1 MDYLQDSK
9 YTWFPQFPTLADGW
23 KWDGGS
29 WRLLSGESQLLIMSP
44 GDTTFYIWV
53 SDRDPFASI
62 NPLSHEFLNEAWR
75 NRKFWSTRSRLLSLS
90 SFNFYTHILSTLSK
104 HIVLLVCVD
113 SWRICAG
120 IPVCIA
126 AILPELLEILQH
138 TLKTHS
144 FWKKILPWLK
154 KKTCYFLKH
163 KIMSVVLL
171 LAHCILHGFLKKFWF
186 HPRRTT
192 RKKANPVLFWS
203 NLGIAIFQPNPSVDN
218 FHFTYLVPSLLY
230 SSL

>member
-1 MDYLQDSK
+1 
-9 YTWFPQFPTLADGW
+9 
-23 KWDGGS
+23 
-29 WRLLSGESQLLIMSP
+29 MSP

-53 SDRDPFASI
+53 SDRDPFAGI

-154 KKTCYFLKH
+154 KTCYFLKH

-192 RKKANPVLFWS
+192 RKKANPVLFWN
-203 NLGIAIFQPNPSVDN
+203 NLGIAIFQPNPSVVN

-230 SSL
+230 SSV

>member
-1 MDYLQDSK
+1 MDES
-9 YTWFPQFPTLADGW
+9 GH
-23 KWDGGS
+23 GES
-29 WRLLSGESQLLIMSP
+29 WRLLSTESQLLIMSP
-44 GDTTFYIWV
+44 GDTTFYIRV

-90 SFNFYTHILSTLSK
+90 SFNFYTHSLSTLSK
-104 HIVLLVCVD
+104 HVVLLVCVD
-113 SWRICAG
+113 TWRICAG

-144 FWKKILPWLK
+144 FWNKILSWLK
-154 KKTCYFLKH
+154 KKKCYFLKH
-163 KIMSVVLL
+163 KIMSIVLV
-171 LAHCILHGFLKKFWF
+171 LASCILHGFLKKFWL

-192 RKKANPVLFWS
+192 RKKANPVVFWNS
-203 NLGIAIFQPNPSVDN
+203 PGIAIFQPNASVVN
-218 FHFTYLVPSLLY
+218 FHFTYLVLSLLY
-230 SSL
+230 SSV